1 MLKDNYL
8 YTPDG
13 PKEPSREVAM
23 IGDPVIMEAKGRWD
37 RCSEWESPSRE
48 RFIDDLRFANG
59 DSDNGYQWPN
69 AIRRSREVD
78 SRPCL
83 TMNIIRQHNLQISN
97 QARKNK
103 SSIKIVPQGNGA
115 TIESAQ
121 VFKSIIRRVEDISSA
136 QDIYTLARN
145 FQIDAGIGYWRVVTR
160 YASEDTFDQ
169 DIYFEPVNDPL
180 SVYMDPDMKL
190 KDGSDANYAFIFD
203 NMPLDIFNEQW
214 PQYRDVVG
222 QNALSVGSGDSDWI
236 SKDYVRV
243 CEYFRKV
250 GIEDTL
256 ISFVY
261 QGVRKQILKSKLP
274 ANMRSIMKDPL
285 TKTRPVQRQQIEWY
299 LIAGNEIID
308 SSIWAGK
315 YIPIVRVVGE
325 ETTIDGILDRKGHTR
340 YMKDSQR
347 MFNYNA
353 SSQVEFVALQ
363 TKTPYVA
370 SAQAIEEYESMWNTA
385 NTANHSVLIYNGV
398 DDSGQQIPPPERSQ
412 PPTSSPAY
420 QQGMDTAF
428 SQMMMTSGQWQNSM
442 GMQGNER
449 TGAAIQGRQA
459 QSETAVFHF
468 QDNYESALIFTGKIL
483 IDLIPKIYD
492 TRRVIM
498 IQAEN
503 DADMEIVIDPQAQK
517 AFQQE
522 QQETEQAVLS
532 IFNPNVGDYAIA
544 PSAGPSYGSK
554 QQETR
559 EAMTLILTQ
568 APQLVP
574 IIGDI
579 LLSSM
584 EFDKALEA
592 AQRLKRLVPPAALGN
607 GPTAAEQ
614 QLQTQNQ
621 SLMQSL
627 TEALQQNAKQDLKLV
642 GKEQMRDIDVYK
654 AQTDRFK
661 ALQDA
666 LPEDAQEIM
675 EVLHQL
681 VQESLQGGLS
691 PIVEANANNLDVDG
705 PTSGASN
712 TASASAQPVPGPA
725 APPLEGAK
733 QAPDG
738 EWYVPDPQRPG
749 KYLKAKRR
757 G

>member
-1 MLKDNYL
+1 MLQDDYL
-8 YTPDG
+8 YKPDG
-13 PKEPSREVAM
+13 TSGDRGQLL
-23 IGDPVIMEAKGRWD
+23 GDPVITEAKHRWD

-59 DSDNGYQWPN
+59 DSDNGFQWPN

-78 SRPCL
+78 SKPCL

-97 QARKNK
+97 AARKNK
-103 SSIKIVPQGNGA
+103 STIKILPQGNGS
-115 TIESAQ
+115 TVESAQ
-121 VFKSIIRRVEDISSA
+121 IFKNVIRRIENISSA
-136 QDIYTLARN
+136 QDIYTQARN
-145 FQIDAGIGYWRVVTR
+145 FQIDAGIGYWRIVTR
-160 YASEDTFDQ
+160 YASETSFDQ
-169 DIYFEPVNDPL
+169 DIFFEPVVDPL
-180 SVYMDPDMKL
+180 SIYMDPDMKQ
-190 KDGSDANYAFIFD
+190 KDGSDANYAFVFD

-250 GIEDTL
+250 GIDDIL

-274 ANMRSIMKDPL
+274 TNMRRILKDPL
-285 TKTRPVQRQQIEWY
+285 TKTRPVQREQIEWY

-308 SSIWAGK
+308 STIWPGK

-325 ETTIDGILDRKGHTR
+325 ETCIDGILDRKGHTR

-363 TKTPYVA
+363 TKTPYIA
-370 SAQAIEEYESMWNTA
+370 SAQAIEEYETMWNTA
-385 NTANHSVLIYNGV
+385 NTVNHSVLIYNGI
-398 DDSGQQIPPPERSQ
+398 DDLGQPIAPPSREQ

-449 TGAAIQGRQA
+449 TGAAINGRQA

-468 QDNYESALIFTGKIL
+468 QDNYESALIFTGKIM

-492 TRRVIM
+492 TRRVMM

-503 DADMEIVIDPQAQK
+503 DEDMEIIIDPQAAQ
-517 AFQQE
+517 AFQLE
-522 QQETEQAVLS
+522 QQSVEKATMS
-532 IFNPNVGDYAIA
+532 IFNPSVGDYAVA

-554 QQETR
+554 LEETR

-574 IIGDI
+574 LIGDI
-579 LLSSM
+579 LVGSM
-584 EFDKALEA
+584 EFDKAMEA
-592 AQRLKRLVPPAALGN
+592 AQRLKRMVPPAALGQ
-607 GPTAAEQ
+607 GPTPAEQ
-614 QLQTQNQ
+614 QLQSQLQ
-621 SLMQSL
+621 SMTKAL
-627 TEALQQNAKQDLKLV
+627 TLALQSNAKQDLKLV

-666 LPEDAQEIM
+666 LPEDAQEVM

-705 PTSGASN
+705 PTPQKDEDGNVMPN
-712 TASASAQPVPGPA
+712 TGPA

>member
-1 MLKDNYL
+1 MLKDDFL
-8 YTPDG
+8 YSPDG
-13 PKEPSREVAM
+13 PKEPSTVTVD
-23 IGDPVIMEAKGRWD
+23 DPIISEAKKRWD

-59 DSDNGYQWPN
+59 DSDNGFQWPN

-78 SRPCL
+78 AKPCL

-97 QARKNK
+97 AARKNK

-115 TIESAQ
+115 TVESSKI
-121 VFKSIIRRVEDISSA
+121 FKSIVSRIENISSA
-136 QDIYTLARN
+136 QDLYTQARN

-160 YASEDTFDQ
+160 YCSETSFDQ
-169 DIYFEPVNDPL
+169 DVFLEPVNDPL
-180 SVYMDPDMKL
+180 SIYMDPDMKQ
-190 KDGSDANYAFIFD
+190 KDGSDANYAFVFD

-250 GIEDTL
+250 GIDDTL

-274 ANMRSIMKDPL
+274 TNMRSILKDPL
-285 TKTRPVQRQQIEWY
+285 TKVRPVQREQIEWY

-308 SSIWAGK
+308 STIWAGK

-325 ETTIDGILDRKGHTR
+325 ETTIDGIMDRKGHTR

-363 TKTPYVA
+363 TKVPYIA

-385 NTANHSVLIYNGV
+385 NVTNHSVLIYNGT
-398 DDSGQQIPPPERSQ
+398 DDSGNQIAPPTREQ

-449 TGAAIQGRQA
+449 TGAAINGRQA

-468 QDNYESALIFTGKIL
+468 QDNYETALIFTGKIL
-483 IDLIPKIYD
+483 IDLVPKIYD

-498 IQAEN
+498 IQGEN
-503 DADMEIVIDPQAQK
+503 DADMEVVIDPQAQQ
-517 AFQQE
+517 AFQLE
-522 QQETEQAVLS
+522 QKETEQAAMS

-554 QQETR
+554 QAETR

-574 IIGDI
+574 LIGDI
-579 LLSSM
+579 LLGSM
-584 EFDKALEA
+584 DFDKAMEA
-592 AQRLKRLVPPAALGN
+592 AQRLKRMVPPAALGN
-607 GPTAAEQ
+607 GPTASEQ
-614 QLQTQNQ
+614 
-621 SLMQSL
+621 
-627 TEALQQNAKQDLKLV
+627 ALQSQLNSLSKALVTALQSNAKQDLKLV

-666 LPEDAQEIM
+666 FPEDSAEVI

-681 VQESLQGGLS
+681 VQESMAGGLS
-691 PIVEANANNLDVDG
+691 PILEANANNLDVDG
-705 PTSGASN
+705 PTPKDEDGNAIPN
-712 TASASAQPVPGPA
+712 KGPA
-725 APPLEGAK
+725 APPMEGAK

-738 EWYVPDPQRPG
+738 EWYLPDPQRPG
-749 KYLKAKRR
+749 KYLKAKRKS
-757 G
+757 